1 MTPQDTESPH
11 PIPDII
17 LTPDVTLLI
26 LTVAAIATDPDP
38 TPPPIL
44 ALTLALVPL
53 TDTVIALLVI
63 NSFFRCF
70 LQLLSFSHTNL
81 LHSLLLSPDSYYQQ
95 R

>member
-1 MTPQDTESPH
+1 MTPPDTESPH

-26 LTVAAIATDPDP
+26 LTVAAIAIDPDP

-70 LQLLSFSHTNL
+70 LPLLSFSHTNL